1 MKHREMTLGTRTKSQ
16 KVNGKEN
23 RFRDEERRLMHLVPA
38 PAVSL
43 MKRRVLSR
51 PGPQQSSIFHVLHRP
66 GLLVNLFLVPFGYIP
81 EVVFGM
87 RLSLYLFRGA
97 YNFLSQVINTQ
108 HLASSYI
115 PFSYFSYKCWIIIK
129 RNTNF
134 WISSLLIFAKN

>member
-1 MKHREMTLGTRTKSQ
+1 MTGELFIGTSLIQSLHVMEK
-16 KVNGKEN
+16 N
-23 RFRDEERRLMHLVPA
+23 RIGDEERRLMHLVPA
-38 PAVSL
+38 PAVRL